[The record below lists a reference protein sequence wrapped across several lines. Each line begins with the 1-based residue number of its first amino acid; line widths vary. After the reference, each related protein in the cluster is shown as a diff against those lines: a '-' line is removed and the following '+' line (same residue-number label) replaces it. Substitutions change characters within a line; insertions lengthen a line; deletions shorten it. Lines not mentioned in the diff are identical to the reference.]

1 MTDLTLTNLTPRQ
14 LASLG
19 DAALR
24 NGDVAMAKTLYQHL
38 VKLDPASTQSQARL
52 GLTLSPTRR
61 TLAMLEA
68 LTALEKIPGG
78 QAYVGEGIAT
88 WLKLPAF
95 VQDPRFMALASRHVS
110 IAPAGSWHWNL
121 QTVLWAAQQARNLP
135 GDFVELGVF
144 RGHTTL
150 FLADYLEFG
159 GWDRRWWLYDTFEGI
174 PDDQVD
180 PGWELINKESY
191 KGTFSYEE
199 VRDRFAGFP
208 NIVVTQGRVPQV
220 FDQVC
225 PDAIAFMHIDLNS
238 SAAEIAAL
246 DALYDKIT
254 PGGVIVF
261 DDFGWQTA
269 HAQFKAELAWFTA
282 RGLTIFPLPT
292 GQGLFVKPPVQA
304 A

>member
-24 NGDVAMAKTLYQHL
+24 NGDIAMARALYQHL
-38 VKLDPASTQSQARL
+38 VKLDPASPQSQARL
-52 GLTLSPTRR
+52 GLALSPTKR

-88 WLKLPAF
+88 WLKRPAF
-95 VQDPRFMALASRHVS
+95 VQDPRFMAIATQHGD
-110 IAPAGSWHWNL
+110 IAPGVGNSWHWNL
-121 QTVLWAAQQARNLP
+121 QTVLWGAQQARNLP

-144 RGHTTL
+144 RGHTTA

-159 GWDRRWWLYDTFEGI
+159 GWDRRWWLFDTFEGI

-180 PGWELINKESY
+180 PGWELVNKESY

-208 NIVVTQGRVPQV
+208 NIVVTKGRVPEV
-220 FDQVC
+220 FGETC
-225 PDAIAFMHIDLNS
+225 PEVIAFMHIDLNS

-246 DALYDKIT
+246 DALYDRIT

-282 RGLTIFPLPT
+282 RGLAIFPLPT
-292 GQGLFVKPPVQA
+292 GQGLFVKPPA
-304 A
+304 